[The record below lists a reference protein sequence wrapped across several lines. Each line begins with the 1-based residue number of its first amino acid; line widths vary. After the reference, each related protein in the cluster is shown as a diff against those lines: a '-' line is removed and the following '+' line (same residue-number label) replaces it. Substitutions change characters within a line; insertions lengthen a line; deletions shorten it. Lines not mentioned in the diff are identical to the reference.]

1 MTAMPGVRAERL
13 RWPVAIWIILWAMT
27 RLAVDRW
34 AVQGPLIVALAMGLG
49 LLTVYFFYARRHAL
63 SRRVFA
69 MLSEDERRI
78 RATVDVLGLVVE
90 DGGGRRF
97 ERPWARMR
105 FAVSAPEAIY
115 LLDEDGQIFLL
126 PRRGIADFS
135 PVAAVVNDRL
145 AAGAAEARKHLNR
158 AVTGDV
164 VLWMLLVGLGLI
176 LTGPAPEVTPSPAP
190 RDLPAATHRPPAAPG
205 SGGP

>member
-1 MTAMPGVRAERL
+1 MTSGSVDLGAPLVLEYEVTEDDLYQSMTAMPGVRAERL

-27 RLAVDRW
+27 RLAADRW
-34 AVQGPLIVALAMGLG
+34 AVQAPLIVALALGLG

-69 MLSEDERRI
+69 MLSEDERHI
-78 RATVDVLGLVVE
+78 RATVDPLGLVVE

-135 PVAAVVNDRL
+135 PVAAVVTT
-145 AAGAAEARKHLNR
+145 ASPP
-158 AVTGDV
+158 
-164 VLWMLLVGLGLI
+164 
-176 LTGPAPEVTPSPAP
+176 GPP
-190 RDLPAATHRPPAAPG
+190 RPG
-205 SGGP
+205 ST